1 VIVLNG
7 TSSAGKSTIA
17 RALQAQLDE
26 LFLTFG
32 IDTLIQALPIVDGV
46 RSRGIDFLADGR
58 IELAPEFR
66 RAEASWY
73 AGLAEIARAG
83 TGVIIDEVFL
93 GGGRSQARL
102 EQRLHG
108 LSVLW
113 VGVDCDVATA
123 TARETTRGDRPIGL
137 VAQQALVVHDGVHY
151 DLRVDT
157 TTTSASDCARTIAA
171 AMTSRRDGYH

>member
-17 RALQAQLDE
+17 RALQTLLDD

-32 IDTLIQALPIVDGV
+32 IDTLIEALPLIDGV
-46 RSRGIDFLADGR
+46 RSRGIDFLPDGR
-58 IELAPEFR
+58 IDLSVEFR
-66 RAEASWY
+66 RAEAAWY
-73 AGLAEIARAG
+73 AGLAAIARAG

-93 GGGRSQARL
+93 GGAQSQARVEASL
-102 EQRLHG
+102 GG

-123 TARETTRGDRPIGL
+123 TAREAARGDRPVGL
-137 VAQQALVVHDGVHY
+137 VAQQASIVHDGVHY
-151 DLRVDT
+151 DMRVDT
-157 TTTSASDCARTIAA
+157 TTSSAFDCARAIAVRVA
-171 AMTSRRDGYH
+171 ASSAR